1 MEEFAFKPAFL
12 LPYFNHP
19 ARIAELVH
27 ALAPIAPVLIVDDG
41 SNEASKGALNGLAAQ
56 IYARAQ
62 NGGKGAAV
70 CDGLVWAKE
79 LGFTHAFQIDAD
91 FQHDVGRCEEFLALA
106 AQQPSALICAAPAY
120 DESAPKSRLHGRKI
134 MNFWC
139 VVNTL
144 SHRIKD
150 AMCGF
155 RIYPLKGIVPLLSR
169 TKSRRMGFDAEILI
183 LAVRAGLEIKW
194 LDLAV
199 RYESGGVSHFAPFR
213 DNFGISLMHAR
224 LFCGLPLW
232 LAKRALRRFSS
243 LFDDDGGHNDAIRP
257 RNMIGAA
264 KKYDRGAVENSR
276 DMGAQ
281 NDLAAA
287 REPKA
292 KSADSGPSV
301 QKGVKSTPVAAE
313 ESPYAVKDLDS
324 GTTESSRDERGR
336 EDTNTAQKPIA
347 KSERETTSSGTQA
360 KHWSENNEKA
370 GVALLNL
377 ARFVTLYTPD
387 FCMRGTALC
396 ISAIYFALLKNERR
410 AIREFLR
417 RALDREP
424 KIREIY
430 ANFYKFSLSLCE
442 KIAVWNGKIA
452 LDQIRVQ
459 SGMKELLSDGTGKIL
474 ITSHFGSTEIARA
487 LSASTAGIK
496 INVLIFRKHSE
507 NFMKFIE
514 KMGGGV
520 KILYVGELG
529 IGEMLQIKELLQN
542 GEHIAIM
549 GDRMPVGSDK
559 FQSEDFLGRSANFP
573 IGGYLLAKIL
583 DAPLFSLWCYEGREG
598 RELRLQPLPAPLKSR
613 DKARSV
619 APPLKCYVRQL
630 ELYAKEFPSQWYNF
644 FDFWAQGKN
653 ANDVERDGTVNFGET
668 STDAASNLNGAAD
681 LNDTASSNTASNL
694 KSTVS
699 SDTALNLDN
708 SNLAA
713 AKSAAQDEKF
723 HSGERNERV

>member
-1 MEEFAFKPAFL
+1 M
-12 LPYFNHP
+12 
-19 ARIAELVH
+19 
-27 ALAPIAPVLIVDDG
+27 
-41 SNEASKGALNGLAAQ
+41 
-56 IYARAQ
+56 
-62 NGGKGAAV
+62 
-70 CDGLVWAKE
+70 
-79 LGFTHAFQIDAD
+79 
-91 FQHDVGRCEEFLALA
+91 
-106 AQQPSALICAAPAY
+106 
-120 DESAPKSRLHGRKI
+120 
-134 MNFWC
+134 
-139 VVNTL
+139 
-144 SHRIKD
+144 
-150 AMCGF
+150 
-155 RIYPLKGIVPLLSR
+155 
-169 TKSRRMGFDAEILI
+169 
-183 LAVRAGLEIKW
+183 
-194 LDLAV
+194 
-199 RYESGGVSHFAPFR
+199 
-213 DNFGISLMHAR
+213 
-224 LFCGLPLW
+224 
-232 LAKRALRRFSS
+232 
-243 LFDDDGGHNDAIRP
+243 
-257 RNMIGAA
+257 
-264 KKYDRGAVENSR
+264 
-276 DMGAQ
+276 
-281 NDLAAA
+281 
-287 REPKA
+287 
-292 KSADSGPSV
+292 
-301 QKGVKSTPVAAE
+301 
-313 ESPYAVKDLDS
+313 
-324 GTTESSRDERGR
+324 
-336 EDTNTAQKPIA
+336 
-347 KSERETTSSGTQA
+347 A

-370 GVALLNL
+370 GAALLNL
-377 ARFVTLYTPD
+377 ARFITLHTPD

-410 AIREFLR
+410 AIREFLQ

-424 KIREIY
+424 KVREIY

-474 ITSHFGSTEIARA
+474 ITSHFGNTEIARA

-542 GEHIAIM
+542 GEHIAVM

-583 DAPLFSLWCYEGREG
+583 DAPLFSLWCYEGRSG
-598 RELRLQPLPAPLKSR
+598 HELRLQPLPAPLKSR

-619 APPLKCYVRQL
+619 AAPLKSYVRQL

-644 FDFWAQGKN
+644 FDFWAQGK
-653 ANDVERDGTVNFGET
+653 DVSETMRDGAQNFGET
-668 STDAASNLNGAAD
+668 STDTASNLNGAAD
-681 LNDTASSNTASNL
+681 LNDTTSSNTAPNL
-694 KSTVS
+694 KSAAS
-699 SDTALNLDN
+699 SDTALNLNN

>member
-1 MEEFAFKPAFL
+1 M
-12 LPYFNHP
+12 
-19 ARIAELVH
+19 
-27 ALAPIAPVLIVDDG
+27 
-41 SNEASKGALNGLAAQ
+41 
-56 IYARAQ
+56 
-62 NGGKGAAV
+62 
-70 CDGLVWAKE
+70 
-79 LGFTHAFQIDAD
+79 
-91 FQHDVGRCEEFLALA
+91 
-106 AQQPSALICAAPAY
+106 
-120 DESAPKSRLHGRKI
+120 
-134 MNFWC
+134 
-139 VVNTL
+139 
-144 SHRIKD
+144 
-150 AMCGF
+150 
-155 RIYPLKGIVPLLSR
+155 
-169 TKSRRMGFDAEILI
+169 
-183 LAVRAGLEIKW
+183 
-194 LDLAV
+194 
-199 RYESGGVSHFAPFR
+199 
-213 DNFGISLMHAR
+213 
-224 LFCGLPLW
+224 
-232 LAKRALRRFSS
+232 
-243 LFDDDGGHNDAIRP
+243 
-257 RNMIGAA
+257 
-264 KKYDRGAVENSR
+264 
-276 DMGAQ
+276 
-281 NDLAAA
+281 
-287 REPKA
+287 
-292 KSADSGPSV
+292 
-301 QKGVKSTPVAAE
+301 
-313 ESPYAVKDLDS
+313 
-324 GTTESSRDERGR
+324 
-336 EDTNTAQKPIA
+336 
-347 KSERETTSSGTQA
+347 A

-370 GVALLNL
+370 GAALLNL
-377 ARFVTLYTPD
+377 ARFVTLHTPD

-410 AIREFLR
+410 AIGEFLR

-424 KIREIY
+424 KAREIY

-474 ITSHFGSTEIARA
+474 ITSHFGNTEIARS

-507 NFMKFIE
+507 NFMKCIE

-542 GEHIAIM
+542 GEHIAVM

-583 DAPLFSLWCYEGREG
+583 DAPLFSLWCYEGRSG
-598 RELRLQPLPAPLKSR
+598 HELRLQPLPAPLKSR

-619 APPLKCYVRQL
+619 AAPLKSYVQQL

-653 ANDVERDGTVNFGET
+653 ASAAKRDGAQNFGET
-668 STDAASNLNGAAD
+668 DSNAASNLNGA
-681 LNDTASSNTASNL
+681 TSSNAASNL
-694 KSTVS
+694 KSTAD

-713 AKSAAQDEKF
+713 AKSASQDEKF

>member
-1 MEEFAFKPAFL
+1 M
-12 LPYFNHP
+12 
-19 ARIAELVH
+19 
-27 ALAPIAPVLIVDDG
+27 
-41 SNEASKGALNGLAAQ
+41 
-56 IYARAQ
+56 
-62 NGGKGAAV
+62 
-70 CDGLVWAKE
+70 
-79 LGFTHAFQIDAD
+79 
-91 FQHDVGRCEEFLALA
+91 
-106 AQQPSALICAAPAY
+106 
-120 DESAPKSRLHGRKI
+120 
-134 MNFWC
+134 
-139 VVNTL
+139 
-144 SHRIKD
+144 
-150 AMCGF
+150 
-155 RIYPLKGIVPLLSR
+155 
-169 TKSRRMGFDAEILI
+169 
-183 LAVRAGLEIKW
+183 
-194 LDLAV
+194 
-199 RYESGGVSHFAPFR
+199 
-213 DNFGISLMHAR
+213 
-224 LFCGLPLW
+224 
-232 LAKRALRRFSS
+232 
-243 LFDDDGGHNDAIRP
+243 
-257 RNMIGAA
+257 
-264 KKYDRGAVENSR
+264 
-276 DMGAQ
+276 
-281 NDLAAA
+281 
-287 REPKA
+287 
-292 KSADSGPSV
+292 
-301 QKGVKSTPVAAE
+301 
-313 ESPYAVKDLDS
+313 
-324 GTTESSRDERGR
+324 
-336 EDTNTAQKPIA
+336 
-347 KSERETTSSGTQA
+347 A

-370 GVALLNL
+370 GAALLNL
-377 ARFVTLYTPD
+377 ARFITLHTPD

-410 AIREFLR
+410 AIGEFLR

-424 KIREIY
+424 KAREIY

-459 SGMKELLSDGTGKIL
+459 SGMKELLSDGIGKIL
-474 ITSHFGSTEIARA
+474 ITSHFGNTEIARA

-583 DAPLFSLWCYEGREG
+583 DAPLFSLWCYEGRSG
-598 RELRLQPLPAPLKSR
+598 HELRLQPLPAPLKSR

-630 ELYAKEFPSQWYNF
+630 ELYVKEFPSQWYNF
-644 FDFWAQGKN
+644 FDFWAQGKD
-653 ANDVERDGTVNFGET
+653 ASDAKRDGAQNFDET
-668 STDAASNLNGAAD
+668 GSNATSNLNGAAD
-681 LNDTASSNTASNL
+681 LNDTTSSNTASNL
-694 KSTVS
+694 KNTAS

-708 SNLAA
+708 SNLAV

>member
-1 MEEFAFKPAFL
+1 M
-12 LPYFNHP
+12 
-19 ARIAELVH
+19 
-27 ALAPIAPVLIVDDG
+27 
-41 SNEASKGALNGLAAQ
+41 
-56 IYARAQ
+56 
-62 NGGKGAAV
+62 
-70 CDGLVWAKE
+70 
-79 LGFTHAFQIDAD
+79 
-91 FQHDVGRCEEFLALA
+91 
-106 AQQPSALICAAPAY
+106 
-120 DESAPKSRLHGRKI
+120 
-134 MNFWC
+134 
-139 VVNTL
+139 
-144 SHRIKD
+144 
-150 AMCGF
+150 
-155 RIYPLKGIVPLLSR
+155 
-169 TKSRRMGFDAEILI
+169 
-183 LAVRAGLEIKW
+183 
-194 LDLAV
+194 
-199 RYESGGVSHFAPFR
+199 
-213 DNFGISLMHAR
+213 
-224 LFCGLPLW
+224 
-232 LAKRALRRFSS
+232 
-243 LFDDDGGHNDAIRP
+243 
-257 RNMIGAA
+257 
-264 KKYDRGAVENSR
+264 
-276 DMGAQ
+276 
-281 NDLAAA
+281 
-287 REPKA
+287 
-292 KSADSGPSV
+292 
-301 QKGVKSTPVAAE
+301 
-313 ESPYAVKDLDS
+313 
-324 GTTESSRDERGR
+324 
-336 EDTNTAQKPIA
+336 
-347 KSERETTSSGTQA
+347 A

-370 GVALLNL
+370 GAALLNL
-377 ARFVTLYTPD
+377 ARFVTLHTPD

-474 ITSHFGSTEIARA
+474 ITSHFGNTEIARA
-487 LSASTAGIK
+487 LSANTAGIK

-559 FQSEDFLGRSANFP
+559 FQSEDFLGCSANFP

-583 DAPLFSLWCYEGREG
+583 DAPLFSLWCYEGRSG
-598 RELRLQPLPAPLKSR
+598 HELRLQPLPAPLKSR
-613 DKARSV
+613 DKALSV
-619 APPLKCYVRQL
+619 ALALKSYVRQL

-653 ANDVERDGTVNFGET
+653 ASAAKRDGAQNFGET
-668 STDAASNLNGAAD
+668 STDTASNLNGAAD
-681 LNDTASSNTASNL
+681 LNDTASSNAASNL
-694 KSTVS
+694 KNAAS

-708 SNLAA
+708 SNLSA

>member
-19 ARIAELVH
+19 ARIAELMH

-41 SNEASKGALNGLAAQ
+41 SDEASKSALKGLVAQ
-56 IYARAQ
+56 IYTRAQ

-70 CDGLVWAKE
+70 CDGLAWAKE

-91 FQHDVGRCEEFLALA
+91 FQHDVSRCEEFLTFA
-106 AQQPSALICAAPAY
+106 ARQPSALICAAPAY
-120 DESAPKSRLHGRKI
+120 DESAPKFRLHGRKI

-139 VVNTL
+139 VINTL

-155 RIYPLKGIVPLLSR
+155 RIYPLEGIVPLLSR
-169 TKSRRMGFDAEILI
+169 TKSRRMSFDAEILI
-183 LAVRAGLEIKW
+183 LAARAGLEIKW

-199 RYESGGVSHFAPFR
+199 RYEAGGVSHFAPFR

-243 LFDDDGGHNDAIRP
+243 PFSDDGGHNDATKP
-257 RNMIGAA
+257 RNMIGAV
-264 KKYDRGAVENSR
+264 KKHDRGAVENCC

-281 NDLAAA
+281 NDLA
-287 REPKA
+287 
-292 KSADSGPSV
+292 
-301 QKGVKSTPVAAE
+301 AAE

-324 GTTESSRDERGR
+324 STTESSRDERER
-336 EDTNTAQKPIA
+336 EDTNTAQKLIA

-370 GVALLNL
+370 GAALLNL
-377 ARFVTLYTPD
+377 ARFVTLHTPD

-474 ITSHFGSTEIARA
+474 ITSHFGNAEIARA

-542 GEHIAIM
+542 GEHIAVM
-549 GDRMPVGSDK
+549 GDRMPVDSDK

-644 FDFWAQGKN
+644 FDFWAQGKD
-653 ANDVERDGTVNFGET
+653 ASDAERDGTVNFDET
-668 STDAASNLNGAAD
+668 GLNAASNLNGAAD
-681 LNDTASSNTASNL
+681 LNTASLNTTPNL
-694 KSTVS
+694 KSTAS

-708 SNLAA
+708 SNLSA
-713 AKSAAQDEKF
+713 AKSAAQDKKF

>member
-1 MEEFAFKPAFL
+1 M
-12 LPYFNHP
+12 
-19 ARIAELVH
+19 
-27 ALAPIAPVLIVDDG
+27 
-41 SNEASKGALNGLAAQ
+41 
-56 IYARAQ
+56 
-62 NGGKGAAV
+62 
-70 CDGLVWAKE
+70 
-79 LGFTHAFQIDAD
+79 
-91 FQHDVGRCEEFLALA
+91 
-106 AQQPSALICAAPAY
+106 
-120 DESAPKSRLHGRKI
+120 
-134 MNFWC
+134 
-139 VVNTL
+139 
-144 SHRIKD
+144 
-150 AMCGF
+150 
-155 RIYPLKGIVPLLSR
+155 
-169 TKSRRMGFDAEILI
+169 
-183 LAVRAGLEIKW
+183 
-194 LDLAV
+194 
-199 RYESGGVSHFAPFR
+199 
-213 DNFGISLMHAR
+213 
-224 LFCGLPLW
+224 
-232 LAKRALRRFSS
+232 
-243 LFDDDGGHNDAIRP
+243 
-257 RNMIGAA
+257 
-264 KKYDRGAVENSR
+264 
-276 DMGAQ
+276 
-281 NDLAAA
+281 
-287 REPKA
+287 
-292 KSADSGPSV
+292 
-301 QKGVKSTPVAAE
+301 
-313 ESPYAVKDLDS
+313 
-324 GTTESSRDERGR
+324 
-336 EDTNTAQKPIA
+336 
-347 KSERETTSSGTQA
+347 A

-370 GVALLNL
+370 GAALLNL
-377 ARFVTLYTPD
+377 ARFITLHTPD
-387 FCMRGTALC
+387 FCMRATALF

-410 AIREFLR
+410 TIKEFLR

-424 KIREIY
+424 KAREIY

-459 SGMKELLSDGTGKIL
+459 SGMKELLSDGTGRIL
-474 ITSHFGSTEIARA
+474 ITSHFGNTEIARA

-583 DAPLFSLWCYEGREG
+583 GAPLFSLWCYEGREG

-653 ANDVERDGTVNFGET
+653 ASDAKRAAAQNSGET
-668 STDAASNLNGAAD
+668 SMDTASNLNGAAD
-681 LNDTASSNTASNL
+681 LKDTASSNTAPNL
-694 KSTVS
+694 KSTAS
-699 SDTALNLDN
+699 SDTALNLNN

-723 HSGERNERV
+723 HSGEKNERV

>member
-41 SNEASKGALNGLAAQ
+41 SDEASKSALKGLAAQ
-56 IYARAQ
+56 IYTRAQ

-70 CDGLVWAKE
+70 GDGLAWAKE

-106 AQQPSALICAAPAY
+106 GQQPAALICAAPVY

-139 VVNTL
+139 VINTL

-155 RIYPLKGIVPLLSR
+155 RIYPLERIVPLLPR
-169 TKSRRMGFDAEILI
+169 TKNRRMGFDAEILI

-199 RYESGGVSHFAPFR
+199 RYEAGGVSHFAPFR
-213 DNFGISLMHAR
+213 DNFGISLMHAG

-243 LFDDDGGHNDAIRP
+243 LFSDHGGHNDATKP

-264 KKYDRGAVENSR
+264 KKHDRGAVENSR

-281 NDLAAA
+281 NDLA
-287 REPKA
+287 
-292 KSADSGPSV
+292 
-301 QKGVKSTPVAAE
+301 AAE

-324 GTTESSRDERGR
+324 GTTESSRDERER

-347 KSERETTSSGTQA
+347 KSERETTGSGTQA

-370 GVALLNL
+370 GAALLNL
-377 ARFVTLYTPD
+377 ARFITLHTPD

-424 KIREIY
+424 KVREIY

-459 SGMKELLSDGTGKIL
+459 SGMRELLSDGTGKIL
-474 ITSHFGSTEIARA
+474 ITSHFGNTEIARA

-583 DAPLFSLWCYEGREG
+583 DAPLFSLWCYEGRSG
-598 RELRLQPLPAPLKSR
+598 HELRLKPLPAPLKSR

-653 ANDVERDGTVNFGET
+653 ASAAKRDAAQNSGET
-668 STDAASNLNGAAD
+668 GLNAASNLNDTVNLNGAAD
-681 LNDTASSNTASNL
+681 LNDTTSSSTASNL
-694 KSTVS
+694 KSTAG

-708 SNLAA
+708 SNLSA

>member
-1 MEEFAFKPAFL
+1 MEESAFKPAFL

-19 ARIAELVH
+19 AHITELVS

-41 SNEASKGALNGLAAQ
+41 SDEASKSALKGLAAQ

-70 CDGLVWAKE
+70 CDGLAWAKE

-91 FQHDVGRCEEFLALA
+91 FQHDVGRCEEFLAFA
-106 AQQPSALICAAPAY
+106 ARKPAALICAAPVY

-139 VVNTL
+139 VINTL

-155 RIYPLKGIVPLLSR
+155 RIYPLEGIVPLLPY

-232 LAKRALRRFSS
+232 LAKRALRRFRSPFS
-243 LFDDDGGHNDAIRP
+243 DDGGHNDATKP
-257 RNMIGAA
+257 RNMIGAV
-264 KKYDRGAVENSR
+264 KKHDRDAVENCC

-281 NDLAAA
+281 NDLA
-287 REPKA
+287 
-292 KSADSGPSV
+292 
-301 QKGVKSTPVAAE
+301 AAE

-324 GTTESSRDERGR
+324 STTESGRDERER
-336 EDTNTAQKPIA
+336 EDTNTAQKLIA

-370 GVALLNL
+370 GAALLNL
-377 ARFVTLYTPD
+377 ARFVTLHTPD

-410 AIREFLR
+410 AIGEFLR

-424 KIREIY
+424 KICEIY

-459 SGMKELLSDGTGKIL
+459 SRMKELLSDGTGKIL
-474 ITSHFGSTEIARA
+474 ITSHFGNTEIARA

-542 GEHIAIM
+542 GEHIAVM

-559 FQSEDFLGRSANFP
+559 FQSEDFLGCSANFP

-619 APPLKCYVRQL
+619 ALALKCYVCQL

-644 FDFWAQGKN
+644 FDFWAQGK
-653 ANDVERDGTVNFGET
+653 DVSETMRADAQNFDET
-668 STDAASNLNGAAD
+668 STDTASNLNGAAD
-681 LNDTASSNTASNL
+681 LNDTTSLNTASNL
-694 KSTVS
+694 KSTAS

-708 SNLAA
+708 SNLTA

-723 HSGERNERV
+723 HSGEKNERV